1 MANENKNKTTETAVQ
16 DAPKSEKSAPK
27 STVKSVQFPVLK
39 DGRWVCSDG
48 MAFGDAYFASKHE
61 KNLKKQ

>member
-1 MANENKNKTTETAVQ
+1 MANDNKNKTTETAVQ

-48 MAFGDAYFASKHE
+48 VWYKDAYLARQHQNK
-61 KNLKKQ
+61 LK